1 MAQQTHTQLF
11 ADSVAQLIIDY
22 LVDPVVIYIRD
33 KPKDEEVTR
42 DKIMACLKVPIPAP
56 TQTVARSSQR
66 VSSTT
71 QPLSQGANGSRTRRS
86 TKPTSD
92 RPQCQWKFTRG
103 VKNGTFCTSPASE
116 DSIYCSACK
125 TKKGAG
131 GSGRKPSTT
140 GEKPASSAA
149 KTTKG
154 NGKQPGL
161 SVSTEESDDS
171 TYEIDPSEFGETE
184 DGCRLLLD
192 KGSNFIIKVEDE
204 ENEIYKIVGYNDD
217 SSPGKMRA
225 LKPADKAKAK
235 ELGLD
240 IEFEDGVKKAK

>member
-1 MAQQTHTQLF
+1 MAQQTHMQAFT
-11 ADSVAQLIIDY
+11 DSVAQLIIDY
-22 LVDPVVIYIRD
+22 LVDPVVMYMKD

-42 DKIMACLKVPIPAP
+42 DKILSCLKVPIPVS
-56 TQTVARSSQR
+56 TQTVSRSSQR
-66 VSSTT
+66 ISSTT
-71 QPLSQGANGSRTRRS
+71 QPLSQGSNGSRTRRS
-86 TKPTSD
+86 TKATSE

-103 VKNGTFCTSPASE
+103 VKTGTLCTSPAAE

-140 GEKPASSAA
+140 GEKPAST
-149 KTTKG
+149 KPTKG

-161 SVSTEESDDS
+161 SVSTEESEDS

-204 ENEIYKIVGYNDD
+204 DNEIYKIVGYNDD

-240 IEFEDGVKKAK
+240 IDFEDGVKKAK